1 MSSYV
6 TRKTDGDTAWFT
18 HDRFGMFIHFGLY
31 AMPAR
36 GEWVKTQ
43 ELITEEKYDKYM
55 QYFNPDLFDAKEWAR
70 KAKEAGMKY
79 VVLTA
84 KHHEGFCMWDS
95 DYTDYKITNTPFG
108 RDLVKEYADA
118 FREVG
123 LRVGIYY
130 SLIDW
135 HHPLFPVDWTHPR
148 RHDNGPEMN
157 KTRDIKAYAEYMRN
171 QVRELLT
178 NYGKIDIIWFDYT
191 YPERP
196 IDLMPVSARTPLRY
210 HSWAH
215 EWMEG
220 KSKDDWESEKLIA
233 LIRSINP
240 DIIINNRTGI
250 DQDLWTPEQYTP
262 TDWVKHPE
270 TGELVVWESCQTFSG
285 KWGYHRDEMSWKSP
299 KMLIE
304 LLINNVSCGGNLIM
318 NVGPTARGNFDKR
331 ADNAL
336 GVFAEWMKYNSRSIY
351 GCTMREPE
359 IKEPR
364 GTRITQSEDGKRLY
378 IHLFEYPNGFIKLE
392 GMGGKVD
399 YVQFL
404 HDASEIPFTDKQ
416 FVHMGDTV
424 SGEKDND
431 VVINVPK
438 MIPDMVVP
446 VIEIFLK

>member
-6 TRKTDGDTAWFT
+6 TKKTDGNTEWFVQ
-18 HDRFGMFIHFGLY
+18 DRFGMFIHFGLY

-36 GEWVKTQ
+36 HEWIKTY
-43 ELITEEKYDKYM
+43 ELISEEKYDKYF

-79 VVLTA
+79 AVLTT
-84 KHHEGFCMWDS
+84 KHHEGFCMFDS
-95 DYTDYKITNTPFG
+95 KYTDYKITNTPFG

-118 FREVG
+118 FRAEGLKVG
-123 LRVGIYY
+123 FYY

-135 HHPLFPVDWTHPR
+135 HHPDFTIDQNHPR
-148 RHDNGPEMN
+148 RCEPDAEEMN
-157 KTRDIKAYAEYMRN
+157 KTRDMKKYAEYMRN
-171 QVRELLT
+171 QVTELLT
-178 NYGKIDIIWFDYT
+178 NYGKIDILWFDFT
-191 YPERP
+191 YPDKPKVDAVTDPRQ
-196 IDLMPVSARTPLRY
+196 Y
-210 HSWAH
+210 HWWVK

-220 KSKDDWESEKLIA
+220 KSKEDWESEKLVEI
-233 LIRSINP
+233 IRKLQP
-240 DIIINNRTGI
+240 EIIVNNRLGI

-262 TDWVKHPE
+262 EEWRKHPE

-285 KWGYHRDEMSWKSP
+285 SWGYNRDEMSWKSP

-331 ADNAL
+331 AENAL
-336 GVFAEWMKYNSRSIY
+336 GVFEEWMKYNSRSIY
-351 GCTMREPE
+351 GCTMREPG

-364 GTRITQSEDGKRLY
+364 GTRITQSNDGKRLY
-378 IHLFEYPNGFIKLE
+378 IHLIEYPNGFIKLE

-404 HDASEIPFTDKQ
+404 HDGSEIPFTDKQ

-438 MIPDMVVP
+438 MIPNVVVP
-446 VIEIFLK
+446 VIEIYLK